1 LDAVKKIPEVKSAYF
16 VFGRYDIVA
25 FVETP
30 SYDAVSKLSNK
41 LHAIVG
47 TKSTETLIEG

>member
-1 LDAVKKIPEVKSAYF
+1 MDAVKKIPEVKSAYF